1 MSLYAQAPYLPT
13 YREARPDAPRTDAA
27 TAEIRDEIGALPQPA
42 QCLQGQEC
50 ALESTR
56 ALLQQLQQMCPT
68 EVDGDVAVARRPAP
82 SVRER

>member
-27 TAEIRDEIGALPQPA
+27 TAEIRDEIGAPPQPA
-42 QCLQGQEC
+42 QGQGC
-50 ALESTR
+50 ALAR
-56 ALLQQLQQMCPT
+56 ALPQQPRRARPA
-68 EVDGDVAVARRPAP
+68 EADGDVAVARRPAP

>member
-42 QCLQGQEC
+42 QGQG
-50 ALESTR
+50 R
-56 ALLQQLQQMCPT
+56 ALARAQQPRRVRPA
-68 EVDGDVAVARRPAP
+68 EADGDVAVARKPAP